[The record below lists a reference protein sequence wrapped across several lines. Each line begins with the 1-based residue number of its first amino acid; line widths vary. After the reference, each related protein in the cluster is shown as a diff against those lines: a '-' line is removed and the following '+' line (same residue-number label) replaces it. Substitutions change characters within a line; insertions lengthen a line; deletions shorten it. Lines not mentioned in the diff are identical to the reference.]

1 MALRYYPAFRIKPN
15 QSTTGGQYSL
25 NGRPY
30 IGKYYITY
38 DGQVF
43 SGADPI
49 SGPNEKLEPLNLF
62 VNNPV
67 LTNST
72 LPRALVDSLA
82 STTGNLN
89 NQLTANIQK
98 NATRSDK
105 PTPYYPYPI
114 AEDYTRGY
122 ITRYFI
128 KKINNIGYITEISE
142 EEFIDVQNGDVLYD
156 IKMYMYNSI
165 LWKLTGPLNS
175 VRLSQY
181 DTREGIIDTNKRL
194 TEKLNLTMLGITD
207 FIGGQYDKFAR
218 PS

>member
-1 MALRYYPAFRIKPN
+1 MALRYYPSFRVKTN
-15 QSTTGGQYSL
+15 QNTTGGQYSL

-30 IGKYYITY
+30 VGKYYITY

-43 SGADPI
+43 SGTDPI
-49 SGPNEKLEPLNLF
+49 SGPNEKLELLNLY

-67 LTNST
+67 LGNTT
-72 LPRALVDSLA
+72 LPKALVDSLA
-82 STTGNLN
+82 STTTNLN

-98 NATRSDK
+98 NAAKADK
-105 PTPYYPYPI
+105 PTPYYPYPLP
-114 AEDYTRGY
+114 EDYTRGY

-128 KKINNIGYITEISE
+128 KKINNIGYITEISQE
-142 EEFIDVQNGDVLYD
+142 EYTDVQNGDVLYD
-156 IKMYMYNSI
+156 IEMYMYSSI
-165 LWKLTGPLNS
+165 FWKLTGPLNT

-181 DTREGIIDTNKRL
+181 DIREGIIDTNKRL

-207 FIGGQYDKFAR
+207 FIGGKYDKFAK

>member
-1 MALRYYPAFRIKPN
+1 MALRYYPSFRIKTN
-15 QSTTGGQYSL
+15 QNTTGGQYSL

-30 IGKYYITY
+30 VGKYYITY

-43 SGADPI
+43 SGPDPI
-49 SGPNEKLEPLNLF
+49 SGPNEKLELLNLY

-67 LTNST
+67 LGNTT
-72 LPRALVDSLA
+72 LPKALVDSLA
-82 STTGNLN
+82 STTTNLN

-98 NATRSDK
+98 NAAKADK
-105 PTPYYPYPI
+105 PTPYYPYPLP
-114 AEDYTRGY
+114 EDYTRGY

-128 KKINNIGYITEISE
+128 KKINNIGYITEISQE
-142 EEFIDVQNGDVLYD
+142 EYTDVQNGDVLYD
-156 IKMYMYNSI
+156 IEMYMYSSI
-165 LWKLTGPLNS
+165 FWKLTGPLNT

-181 DTREGIIDTNKRL
+181 DIREGIIDTNKRL

-207 FIGGQYDKFAR
+207 FIGGKYDKFAK